1 MRFAL
6 GLVTGGVRSAEASV
20 GFGRYPQPSTIEPG
34 VLQRHAVQ
42 PCTHRRQNRHDRY
55 HVSLIAEDGIVKI
68 VGKSNAQAEYLVSPE
83 SQARRVVPESGIP
96 ENRYCPV
103 P

>member
-20 GFGRYPQPSTIEPG
+20 GFGRYPQPSTVEPG
-34 VLQRHAVQ
+34 VLDGRAGH
-42 PCTHRRQNRHDRY
+42 PSTHRRQNRHDRY
-55 HVSLIAEDGIVKI
+55 HVSLIAADGIVKI
-68 VGKSNAQAEYLVSPE
+68 VGKSIAQPGYLMSPVCT
-83 SQARRVVPESGIP
+83 AHRVVPESGIP